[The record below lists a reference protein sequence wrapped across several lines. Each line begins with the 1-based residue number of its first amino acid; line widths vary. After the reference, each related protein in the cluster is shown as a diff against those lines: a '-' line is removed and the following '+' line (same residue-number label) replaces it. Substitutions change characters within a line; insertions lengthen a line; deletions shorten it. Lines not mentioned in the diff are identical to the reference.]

1 MTLEC
6 VNTVQEQQKRPLSPP
21 VFSTATKNSKNKNVQ
36 NCLLCVTG
44 KWIEPWITSVLRNI
58 THAVDKKTCC
68 TGLKNEILHLSRF
81 ASGHRFTCFCCI
93 WIHCH
98 HTWRTLVNYNSPCW
112 CCLCFYRCLMWM
124 INISF
129 WNCRTSPIPHY
140 LNLARSVSSNLLWVL
155 SQSFSFN
162 VMWNI
167 SQF

>member
-1 MTLEC
+1 MCEHC
-6 VNTVQEQQKRPLSPP
+6 AR
-21 VFSTATKNSKNKNVQ
+21 ATKKTTFTPRFFNCNKKLKKQKCSK
-36 NCLLCVTG
+36 LSALCDL
-44 KWIEPWITSVLRNI
+44 WMDWAMNNQCSEEYHSCCWQ
-58 THAVDKKTCC
+58 KTCC